1 MAQLGQFHD
10 DGLYYAGAKSLAEG
24 HGYRIVNLPGEPA
37 QTKYPPLYSWLLSLD
52 LRAAPGVAWAALPL
66 FIFAAWL
73 LFGRFGFNSIERA
86 ALAAFLALSPTLVF
100 FSVTLMPDLLFAAM
114 VLLAAMAAARPGCGW
129 AFGAGLVAGA
139 AYLTKT
145 AALPLLVLVPVWL
158 EMRGERRRAAWFLA
172 ASLPCA
178 AAWHMWA
185 AAHTSASGVE
195 AWLYYTNYLG
205 YRLRLFGIG
214 DVPVM
219 VWKNTGALLSGIG
232 GLFIFNL
239 GDTYWG
245 AQLARLLAFAS
256 IAGTVRLARRNGM
269 SPYHW
274 FAAGYVAFLLVWHF
288 PPAERFLIPVAPL
301 LAAGLYTELR
311 HLAGLLRASFAAST
325 ANRATAVLV
334 ACALTALALWT
345 GQITYAALGHDLPGI
360 LAQHRALDA
369 ARQGAYRWARE
380 NTPPDA
386 AFLAYHDVPFYLAT
400 GRHAMRVTL
409 SPRPFYVGSSGAY
422 QEPFRHL
429 DDTMSALGL
438 GYLLITPADFH
449 SDLPP
454 AGQAALRGLMLESGA
469 FERVYQSR
477 GVSIYRLGKTR

>member
-1 MAQLGQFHD
+1 MAQLGEFHD

-66 FIFAAWL
+66 MVFAAWL
-73 LFGRFGFNSIERA
+73 LFGRFGFNSAERA
-86 ALAAFLALSPTLVF
+86 LLAAFLALSPTLDF
-100 FSVTLMPDLLFAAM
+100 YSVTLMPDLLFAAL
-114 VLLAAMAAARPGCGW
+114 VALAAMAVMRPGCGW
-129 AFGAGLVAGA
+129 AFGAGLLAGA

-158 EMRGERRRAAWFLA
+158 AMRGERQRAVLFLA

-185 AAHTSASGVE
+185 AAHTGASGVE
-195 AWLYYTNYLG
+195 AWLYYTNYAG
-205 YRLRLFGIG
+205 YHLRLFGIG

-219 VWKNTGALLSGIG
+219 VWKNAGALLSGIG

-245 AQLARLLAFAS
+245 TQLARLLALAS
-256 IAGTVRLARRNGM
+256 IAGTVRLARRTGM

-274 FAAGYVAFLLVWHF
+274 FAAGYVALLLVWHF

-301 LAAGLYTELR
+301 LVAGLYTELR
-311 HLAGLLRASFAAST
+311 HLAGLLRASFAAGA
-325 ANRATAVLV
+325 ANRAIAVLV
-334 ACALTALALWT
+334 ACGLAALALWT
-345 GQITYAALGHDLPGI
+345 AQTTYMALRHDLPGI

-369 ARQGAYRWARE
+369 ARQGAYRWVRE
-380 NTPPDA
+380 HTPPEA

-409 SPRPFYVGSSGAY
+409 SPRSFYVGSSDAY
-422 QEPFRHL
+422 KEPFRHL
-429 DDTMSALGL
+429 DDTMRALGL

-454 AGQAALRGLMLESGA
+454 DEQAALRGLMLENGA

-477 GVSIYRLGKTR
+477 GVSVYRLGKTR